1 MATGQ
6 NSFKPTT
13 PRVLPQALLDA
24 AVPVLAFYF
33 GLPDPALLSKVQ
45 AAGVYTM
52 GTATNKQE
60 ALQLVAAG
68 IDCVVLQGAAAGGHR
83 GTWWVP
89 AAGL

>member
-1 MATGQ
+1 MQTV
-6 NSFKPTT
+6 FYTKPAS
-13 PRVLPQALLDA
+13 VLLLHCMHHMQALVDA
-24 AVPVLAFYF
+24 RVPILAFYF

-68 IDCVVLQGAAAGGHR
+68 IDCVVVQGMEAGGHR
-83 GTWWVP
+83 GTW
-89 AAGL
+89 